1 MTTLQHLTGAAAHPG
16 TKVTQLRV
24 LRSEWTK
31 LRSVRSTVWSL
42 ATATVLTIGLPM
54 LFAAVVSSHWGH
66 MSAAERA
73 HRHPLDVALAGVNV
87 SQLAIGVLGVL
98 VVTTEYSTGMI
109 RATLSAVPRR
119 LPVLWAKA
127 GVFSAV
133 TLVLMV
139 PSVLVAF
146 FASQAI
152 LARHDILQT
161 SLSAPGIARAVIG
174 GALYV
179 TVVGIFAL
187 ALGAIVRNTAG
198 AIAAFVAILFVIPPL
213 LLVLPSSWNDAITPY
228 LPSTAGRAIFSLPP
242 EAHQLGPWT
251 GFALF
256 CGYTAVTLALAA
268 VLLARR
274 DA

>member
-1 MTTLQHLTGAAAHPG
+1 MTTLPHVPATRLRRGG
-16 TKVTQLRV
+16 VTLPRV
-24 LRSEWTK
+24 FRAEWTK

-42 ATATVLTIGLPM
+42 AIATVLTIGLPI
-54 LFAAVVSSHWGH
+54 LFAAIVSSHWSH

-73 HRHPLDVALAGVNV
+73 QRHPLDVALAGVNV

-98 VVTTEYSTGMI
+98 VITAEYSTGMI
-109 RATLSAVPRR
+109 RATFGAVPRR

-133 TLVLMV
+133 TLALMV
-139 PSVLVAF
+139 PSVVVAF
-146 FASQAI
+146 FASQAV

-161 SLSAPGIARAVIG
+161 SFTDPGVARAVIG

-179 TVVGIFAL
+179 TVIGVFAL
-187 ALGAIVRNTAG
+187 ALGTIVRSTAG
-198 AIAAFVAILFVIPPL
+198 AIAAFVAILFVVPPL
-213 LLVLPSSWNDAITPY
+213 LFVLPSSWNDAITPY

-251 GFALF
+251 GFGLF
-256 CGYTAVTLALAA
+256 CGYTALTLAVAA
-268 VLLARR
+268 VLLVRR

>member
-1 MTTLQHLTGAAAHPG
+1 VTTVEHLLGDRLSRAG
-16 TKVTQLRV
+16 GVTFPRV
-24 LRSEWTK
+24 VFSEWTK

-42 ATATVLTIGLPM
+42 AVATVLTIGLPV
-54 LFAAVVSSHWGH
+54 LVAVIVSSHWDR

-73 HRHPLDVALAGVNV
+73 QRHPLDLALAGVYLA
-87 SQLAIGVLGVL
+87 QLAVGILGVL
-98 VVTTEYSTGMI
+98 VVTGEYSTGLI

-127 GVFSAV
+127 CVFGLV
-133 TLVLMV
+133 TLALMV

-146 FASQAI
+146 FASQAV

-161 SLSAPGIARAVIG
+161 SFTDPGVARAVFG
-174 GALYV
+174 GAMFV
-179 TVVGIFAL
+179 TVSAVLAL
-187 ALGAIVRNTAG
+187 ALGTIIRNTAG

-213 LLVLPSSWNDAITPY
+213 LLLLPSSWNDAITPY
-228 LPSTAGRAIFSLPP
+228 LPSTAGTAIFTLPP
-242 EAHQLGPWT
+242 HTHQLGPWV

-256 CGYTAVTLALAA
+256 CAYTALTLSIAA
-268 VLLARR
+268 VLFVRR